1 MIARSSV
8 KQDLKK
14 TTTTFLFLFPWK
26 KVVIQVWNY
35 MRMSCDGIFIFGWT
49 FPLHFLFHVIHLACL
64 NAKKSTKAWII
75 FFFWGTVGQRFHT
88 KSQTKCKH
96 TNHVYKRLEY
106 APVLEM
112 LLAFSHNVLEITK
125 KVLQWDRN
133 TCTHSVV
140 LLWFSNTDQYIQ
152 HKGQLWVSGFHL
164 SYKRF
169 SEKRQRN
176 FGVILYISHNFV
188 CKCKM

>member
-1 MIARSSV
+1 MKES
-8 KQDLKK
+8 Q
-14 TTTTFLFLFPWK
+14 
-26 KVVIQVWNY
+26 VIQVWNY
-35 MRMSCDGIFIFGWT
+35 MRMSLWRHFIFGVNIS
-49 FPLHFLFHVIHLACL
+49 FAFSFSCYSSGLFECKKIHKSMNYYFFLLRHSGTEVSY
-64 NAKKSTKAWII
+64 KKSDKM
-75 FFFWGTVGQRFHT
+75 
-88 KSQTKCKH
+88 QT
-96 TNHVYKRLEY
+96 YKITFIKDLNTLQF
-106 APVLEM
+106 LEM

>member
-14 TTTTFLFLFPWK
+14 NKTHFCFFFHERKSSHTGLKLHEDELWRHFHFW
-26 KVVIQVWNY
+26 
-35 MRMSCDGIFIFGWT
+35 GE
-49 FPLHFLFHVIHLACL
+49 HFLCIFFFHVIHLACL
-64 NAKKSTKAWII
+64 NAKKSTKAWIII

-169 SEKRQRN
+169 SEKRQELWCYTLH
-176 FGVILYISHNFV
+176 FSQL
-188 CKCKM
+188 CL